1 MIEDST
7 KGFSKAKRALKK
19 MPRKAA
25 QILLAVMILGGGVG
39 VSVILR
45 LSRKVPAKVETKSI
59 APLVRVERV
68 RRQDIQMIVYVYG
81 TVQPKVRVEVLPQV
95 SGKVVEID
103 PGFRDGGFVGAGRP
117 LITIDPRDYE
127 LAVQR
132 AEAEVAKALVELD
145 IEKAEA
151 EVARQEWQNLYPGK
165 EPSSPLIVREPQIRE
180 AQTRLEAANAE
191 LATVKLNLERT
202 KVSLPFDSRVIDK
215 VVDIGQFV
223 STGKAIGTVYGIDA
237 VEIEVPLEDWELA
250 WFDIPSNPI
259 AFSGNNFVKHGAE
272 VEVRSRFAGGDYKWD
287 GRVVRTTGEIDK
299 MTRLVLVVVEVS
311 NPFEVTNGRPPLV
324 PGMFVE
330 LHIKGKMLEKA
341 IAVSR
346 AALREGD
353 CVWAVNN
360 DRLHILKPEIV
371 RRDKNFAYV
380 VSGLEDGAEV
390 VISSLDV
397 VTDGMAVRTEAS
409 GGL

>member
-45 LSRKVPAKVETKSI
+45 LSRKVPARVETKSI

-68 RRQDIQMIVYVYG
+68 RRQDIQMIVYGYG

-250 WFDIPSNPI
+250 WFDIPSN
-259 AFSGNNFVKHGAE
+259 AVLVNNSNCEKPGAE
-272 VEVRSRFAGGDYKWD
+272 VEVRSRFAGGDYRWN

-299 MTRLVLVVVEVS
+299 MS
-311 NPFEVTNGRPPLV
+311 TNSRPPLV

-330 LHIKGKMLEKA
+330 LLIKGKILEKA

-353 CVWAVNN
+353 YVWVVNN
-360 DRLHILKPEIV
+360 NKLHILKLEIV
-371 RRDKNFAYV
+371 RQDKNFAYI
-380 VSGLEDGAEV
+380 VSGLEDGADIV
-390 VISSLDV
+390 VSSLDA
-397 VTDGMAVRTEAS
+397 VTNGMAVRTEAA
-409 GGL
+409 GRN